1 MPRSTVFKRC
11 FGHGVFS
18 YGHSPQSFLV
28 VLIAALFLSAC
39 EKTAEPAPV
48 KGAVEVAVVEIKAR
62 DVRLSTELPG
72 RTLAYRVAEVRPQV
86 GGIIAER
93 LFVEGSEVKAGDGLY
108 QIASELFL
116 AEVNRAEAAQLRA
129 EAMLSAAV
137 LKTNRY
143 EDLIGKKM
151 ISQENYDD
159 AQAALREARANVAV
173 AKAERE
179 IATINLQYSLIK
191 APISG
196 RIGRSFVSDG
206 ALVEAEQD
214 EVLAVIHQLDPLY
227 VDITQSS
234 KELLRMKQQE
244 ASGQLVKSS
253 TGDTAVKLVL
263 EDGSEYAHPGQLQ
276 FSEVN
281 VDQSTGA
288 VTLRATVPNPDGI
301 LLPGM
306 FVRARLEQGI
316 TKSAILAPQQAI
328 TFEYSGSAVAMVVGE
343 DRKVE
348 RRRVKTGQTYGDQWL
363 ILEGLEVGEK
373 IVVGGLQKIRPGD
386 EVTTVARESAADKDV
401 Q

>member
-1 MPRSTVFKRC
+1 MPCSTVFHHQVLSFCRVPFRC
-11 FGHGVFS
+11 LYVLLAVLL
-18 YGHSPQSFLV
+18 LV
-28 VLIAALFLSAC
+28 GC
-39 EKTAEPAPV
+39 EKSAEPVPTR
-48 KGAVEVAVVEIKAR
+48 GPVEVAVVEIKAA

-72 RTLAYRVAEVRPQV
+72 RTSAYRIAEVRPQV

-116 AEVNRAEAAQLRA
+116 AEVNRAAAAQLRA
-129 EAMLSAAV
+129 EATLSAAV

-151 ISQENYDD
+151 ISQESYDD

-179 IATINLQYSLIK
+179 IAAINLQYSLIK

-196 RIGRSFVSDG
+196 RIGSSFVTDG
-206 ALVEAEQD
+206 ALVEAEQE
-214 EVLAVIHQLDPLY
+214 EVLAVIRQLDPLY

-234 KELLRMKQQE
+234 KELLAMKRQM
-244 ASGQLVKSS
+244 ASGQLVQSAIGGTVIS
-253 TGDTAVKLVL
+253 LVL
-263 EDGSEYAHPGQLQ
+263 EDGSEYAHPGSLQ
-276 FSEVN
+276 FSEVS

-288 VTLRATVPNPDGI
+288 VTLRATVPNPDTV

-316 TKSAILAPQQAI
+316 KKSAILAPQQAI
-328 TFEYSGSAVAMVVGE
+328 TFEYSGSAVAMVVGG
-343 DRKVE
+343 DNKVE
-348 RRRVKTGQTYGDQWL
+348 RRLVKTGRAIGDQWL
-363 ILEGLEVGEK
+363 VLDGLKAGEK
-373 IVVGGLQKIRPGD
+373 IVIGGLQKVRHGA
-386 EVTTVARESAADKDV
+386 EVTTVAYKAAADKGAP
-401 Q
+401 

>member
-39 EKTAEPAPV
+39 EKTAEPTPV